1 MGGGQKGKRER
12 EADRV
17 SRWEGGDAAQRSRAV
32 PFPLEKAE
40 KIVVVWVERKEG
52 EERRA
57 ANDGGLYA
65 PLDIAAVKASPALS
79 AQSPAL
85 PVDTYHIDSPP
96 KLKNGMKK
104 PPRKGRRSEAMGS
117 GQATRTLMARS
128 LLAFLGS
135 ASVSK
140 RTC

>member
-1 MGGGQKGKRER
+1 M
-12 EADRV
+12 
-17 SRWEGGDAAQRSRAV
+17 
-32 PFPLEKAE
+32 
-40 KIVVVWVERKEG
+40 VVWVERKEG

-104 PPRKGRRSEAMGS
+104 PPRRGA
-117 GQATRTLMARS
+117 AR
-128 LLAFLGS
+128 LLESQKQTTYNCNSDEKAEKTGNGCRF
-135 ASVSK
+135 
-140 RTC
+140 